1 MPHKYARV
9 IRFVDHLVGKTLATL
24 DRDQNLLIID
34 RNKFERLD
42 EYDKNH
48 LIFTDSVEVILE
60 ENVGSDPN
68 VWSKHH
74 DTK

>member
-9 IRFVDHLVGKTLATL
+9 IHFVDHLVGKTLATL